1 MSRLDSGRGARTG
14 RRAGGFTLVELMIVV
29 AMIAILTAVAIP
41 NMMAARLQ
49 ANEAAAI
56 AHLRS
61 ISSAQAQFQTS
72 AKADVDRNGTG
83 EFGFFRELASAT
95 PVRTAAD
102 GTAAGGTV
110 LWPTALSQSFG
121 ALNADGEVV
130 RSGYHYRVF
139 LPNTNGDALGE
150 LTLTT
155 LEVSAAPGLIDSTLA
170 ETIWCAYAWPATGGS
185 SGWRTFFI
193 NQAGDITGSEQD
205 GAARSGPNGIEAR
218 EAGYAFTAP
227 GSSRNM
233 GGRNIAFGVLG
244 RDGNVWKRVN

>member
-1 MSRLDSGRGARTG
+1 MSRLDGGRGARTG
-14 RRAGGFTLVELMIVV
+14 WRAQGFTLVELMIVI
-29 AMIAILTAVAIP
+29 AMIAILTAIAIP

-49 ANEAAAI
+49 ANETAAI

-61 ISSAQAQFQTS
+61 ISTAQAQFQTS
-72 AKADVDRNGTG
+72 AKADVDNDGTG
-83 EFGFFRELASAT
+83 EYGFFRELASAT
-95 PVRTAAD
+95 AVRTAAD
-102 GTAAGGTV
+102 GTATGGTV

-121 ALNADGEVV
+121 VLNADGEVV

-139 LPNTNGDALGE
+139 LPNSNGDAIGE

-155 LEVSAAPGLIDSTLA
+155 LEVSAAPGLIDTAMA

-193 NQAGDITGSEQD
+193 NQRGDITGSEQA
-205 GAARSGPNGIEAR
+205 GNLRSGTNGIEAS

-227 GSSRNM
+227 GSSRSIS
-233 GGRNIAFGVLG
+233 GRNIAYGVIG
-244 RDGNVWKRVN
+244 RDGNVWKQVN

>member
-1 MSRLDSGRGARTG
+1 MTWLDGGSGRLFRLRAR
-14 RRAGGFTLVELMIVV
+14 GFTLVELMIVI

-49 ANEAAAI
+49 ANETAAI

-61 ISSAQAQFQTS
+61 ISTAQAQFQTS
-72 AKADVDRNGTG
+72 AKADVDNDGSG

-102 GTAAGGTV
+102 GTASGGSV

-121 ALNADGEVV
+121 VLNSDGEVV

-139 LPNTNGDALGE
+139 LPNANGDAIGE

-155 LEVSAAPGLIDSTLA
+155 LEVSAAPGLIDTPMA
-170 ETIWCAYAWPATGGS
+170 ESIWCAYAWPATGGS

-193 NQAGDITGSEQD
+193 NQRGDVTGSEQD
-205 GAARSGPNGIEAR
+205 GSVRSGRNGIEAR

-227 GSSRNM
+227 GSARNIA
-233 GGRNIAFGVLG
+233 GRNIAYGVLG
-244 RDGNVWKRVN
+244 RDGNLWKQIN